1 MSEFNALLTRAFAE
15 AELPAD
21 DGFSLNVG
29 RGVARRENA
38 RRLRSAVQTFGLG
51 LAVVTIALAA
61 FNPVSLL
68 IQEWLGSAGIGAARA
83 YGSIDAGGLAADAE
97 GVGVSALNSLG
108 LGLTQILLIAGALVG
123 GAVAYRSAQD

>member
-1 MSEFNALLTRAFAE
+1 MSEFNAILTRAFAE

-29 RGVARRENA
+29 RGVARSENA
-38 RRLRSAVQTFGLG
+38 RRFRAAVQAFGLG
-51 LAVVTIALAA
+51 IAVLTIALAA
-61 FNPVSLL
+61 FNPVSAL

-83 YGSIDAGGLAADAE
+83 YGSVNLGGLAADAE
-97 GVGVSALNSLG
+97 GAGASALNSLG
-108 LGLTQILLIAGALVG
+108 LGLTQLLLIAGALVG